1 MLEAVWTATKA
12 PAVLRLAA
20 DLGERILEWGLAEIC
35 VLGLGVVC
43 QLEHL
48 VDVAGRVL
56 LDLDVHRRQ
65 GYLVGRWGKVP
76 LELEDGALLARTR
89 DDLLVVEHSFVA
101 EDGVLAEVWLD
112 SILVDPEEGFVV
124 DDDAQGLEDGG
135 LVVDLGLD
143 DIADHAE
150 DTEVGPGSANDLWPG
165 GRSEV
170 VDVEV
175 LGVLPGD
182 RCDHV
187 VEDWHVGGEDG
198 CSGWSSVNVG
208 PSFDSKVRIL
218 LHHHDD
224 ASGDR
229 TAFDPKTRLVLSIVA
244 VGMLHPARVATGIE
258 RVLLRLVGVDSI
270 DFAILDRLLG
280 NVPLGVASQEEEEED
295 VLDSLVEDEE
305 EAAAAANFVGTT
317 GSRPWCESDVAGVR
331 ATHYSDL

>member
-1 MLEAVWTATKA
+1 MVWTVTKA
-12 PAVLRLAA
+12 PVVLHLAA
-20 DLGERILEWGLAEIC
+20 DLGEHILEWGLAEIC

-65 GYLVGRWGKVP
+65 GYLVGRWGKVL
-76 LELEDGALLARTR
+76 LELEDEALLARTR
-89 DDLLVVEHSFVA
+89 DDLLVVEHSSVA
-101 EDGVLAEVWLD
+101 EDGVLAEVRLD
-112 SILVDPEEGFVV
+112 SILVDPEEGFV
-124 DDDAQGLEDGG
+124 DGGAQGLEGGG

-150 DTEVGPGSANDLWPG
+150 DTEVGPDSANDLWSG

-224 ASGDR
+224 ASEGR

-244 VGMLHPARVATGIE
+244 VEMLHPGGVATGIE

-270 DFAILDRLLG
+270 DLAILDRLLG
-280 NVPLGVASQEEEEED
+280 NVSSGVASREEEEED
-295 VLDSLVEDEE
+295 VLDSLVEEEE